1 MTTTCYEIVTYKV
14 ENPQVA
20 DAARATAQQL
30 LQHFPGFIGWMALSG
45 GDNSA
50 ERADVVSWRSAQEA
64 QAAAKAVGSQ
74 PEFASFRASVNAL
87 HSMGHFTAQ
96 TAQASSLNT
105 GTGIEIGRFR
115 LKPGVEES
123 DMRNVYRQMV
133 ESHLALQPGWKSQH
147 LVNLGDG
154 VFVDLAFADNQA
166 SAKAICASWQG
177 QAVCDAFLSLI
188 EPISME
194 FGSLG

>member
-1 MTTTCYEIVTYKV
+1 MTATCYEIVTYKV
-14 ENPQVA
+14 ENPQAA

-30 LQHFPGFIGWMALSG
+30 LQHFPGFIDWMALSG
-45 GDNSA
+45 CDNSA
-50 ERADVVSWRSAQEA
+50 ERTDVVTWRSVEEA

-74 PEFASFRASVNAL
+74 PEFASFRASVNTL
-87 HSMGHFTAQ
+87 HSMGHY
-96 TAQASSLNT
+96 TAQASSLNI
-105 GTGIEIGRFR
+105 GKGIEIGRFR

-123 DMRNVYRQMV
+123 EMRSVYREMV
-133 ESHLALQPGWKSQH
+133 GGYLSQQPGWKCQH
-147 LVNLGDG
+147 LVSLGDG
-154 VFVDLAFADNQA
+154 FFVDLVFADTQA

-177 QAVCDAFLSLI
+177 QAICDAFLNLI